1 MSTRCPEPAD
11 STAGAAPRA
20 APSPAAVRAL
30 FDRLEGL
37 YPTAGTALHYSTP
50 YELLVAVV
58 LSAQCTDVRVNQVT
72 PALFARYPTPQA
84 LAGAAQGEL
93 EALIRSCGLF
103 RNKAKNLIA
112 LAREIAGECD
122 GEVPT
127 ERARLERLPGV
138 GVKTAGVV
146 SMHVSDTPAFPVD
159 THVQRLAF
167 RLGLS
172 QRRVPAQIERD
183 LMALLPSERWV
194 RSHHLLIW
202 HGRGPC
208 DARKPQCDVCGV
220 RDLCPRNGAEGKRP
234 PLPFRWLRSRAR
246 TAAVQAR

>member
-1 MSTRCPEPAD
+1 MSTKRPEAI
-11 STAGAAPRA
+11 AGLASGRP
-20 APSPAAVRAL
+20 PSGSAVCAL
-30 FDRLEGL
+30 FDRLEAL
-37 YPTAGTALHYSTP
+37 YPTAGTALHYTTP
-50 YELLVAVV
+50 YELIVAVV
-58 LSAQCTDVRVNQVT
+58 LSAQCTDARVNLVT
-72 PALFARYPTPQA
+72 PALFARYPTPWA
-84 LAGAAQGEL
+84 LAEASQGEL

-112 LAREIAGECD
+112 LAQKIVRECG

-127 ERARLERLPGV
+127 ERARLEQLPGV

-146 SMHVSDTPAFPVD
+146 SMHVSETPAFPVD

-172 QRRVPAQIERD
+172 QRRVPAQIERE
-183 LMALLPSERWV
+183 LMALLPPDRWV

-208 DARKPQCDVCGV
+208 DARKPQCGACGV
-220 RDLCPRNGAEGKRP
+220 SDLCPQNGIQGRRAGA
-234 PLPFRWLRSRAR
+234 FRWLCGQRRSSSATEGR
-246 TAAVQAR
+246 